1 MVIFFGNDFIP
12 QQQLRKNFALDRE
25 LYIKINRAV
34 EEFNK
39 DHDHQINI
47 ENECPANDNCFI
59 RPVGIDVAL
68 KAMKDE
74 CPIPVSTFYN
84 LNAPGI
90 TFTYKGGEL
99 YRACEHVEMSIFT
112 DMLSFVHNL
121 MIEIGPDDSSSFEKK
136 TEDDAMSALKIDKII
151 KKNNEDE
158 DKVESP
164 SDNKDDDAEKETDK
178 SENSEKSV
186 EKI

>member
-1 MVIFFGNDFIP
+1 
-12 QQQLRKNFALDRE
+12 
-25 LYIKINRAV
+25 
-34 EEFNK
+34 
-39 DHDHQINI
+39 
-47 ENECPANDNCFI
+47 
-59 RPVGIDVAL
+59 
-68 KAMKDE
+68 MKDE

-112 DMLSFVHNL
+112 DMLSFVQNL

-136 TEDDAMSALKIDKII
+136 AEDDAMSALKIDKII
-151 KKNNEDE
+151 KKNNENKEE
-158 DKVESP
+158 DKVESS
-164 SDNKDDDAEKETDK
+164 SDNKSDDAEKETDK
-178 SENSEKSV
+178 SENAASSV

>member
-1 MVIFFGNDFIP
+1 
-12 QQQLRKNFALDRE
+12 
-25 LYIKINRAV
+25 
-34 EEFNK
+34 
-39 DHDHQINI
+39 
-47 ENECPANDNCFI
+47 
-59 RPVGIDVAL
+59 
-68 KAMKDE
+68 MKDE

-136 TEDDAMSALKIDKII
+136 TEDEAMSALKIDKLI
-151 KKNNEDE
+151 KQNNIKNDI
-158 DKVESP
+158 K
-164 SDNKDDDAEKETDK
+164 
-178 SENSEKSV
+178 ENSEDSDPDNGAET
-186 EKI
+186 EKNNKDTTDNADNVVQKI